1 MLGAAPWDTEAG
13 RAQHLGRLLSV
24 CVRYRTKSEFLTLLG
39 GKVLAMSI
47 IHGKISYAHILLFSH
62 SILFA
67 I

>member
-13 RAQHLGRLLSV
+13 REQHLGRLLSV
-24 CVRYRTKSEFLTLLG
+24 CVRYRTKSEFLTLFIR
-39 GKVLAMSI
+39 KVLAVCI
-47 IHGKISYAHILLFSH
+47 IYGNISYAHILLLSH